1 MTDKFIQKAIK
12 KIEKKDTEGKF
23 SNKAKKHN
31 MSTLQYANKVIKDL
45 KGNTKNKTDR
55 KLLSQAVFAKNLI
68 SIKKK

>member
-12 KIEKKDTEGKF
+12 KIEKKNTEGKF
-23 SNKAKKHN
+23 SDKAEKKG

-45 KGNTKNKTDR
+45 KGKTKNKTDR

-68 SIKKK
+68 KIKKK